1 MFSPESVFFYMDG
14 NPMDSDVFAVSLSE
28 MILFVFLIQVERLPE
43 GAEFVYS
50 FWVGMPYFT
59 QVHILDLC
67 ACSDTV
73 STLVVFRDGKWR
85 KSDQVLQILKAPG
98 PRWWNLFR
106 TVVASMSRSGERK
119 TAWVFRCE

>member
-1 MFSPESVFFYMDG
+1 MFSPESIFFYMDG
-14 NPMDSDVFAVSLSE
+14 NPMDSYVFAVSLSE

-85 KSDQVLQILKAPG
+85 K
-98 PRWWNLFR
+98 
-106 TVVASMSRSGERK
+106 
-119 TAWVFRCE
+119 